1 MAHVHVANAHSED
14 AQVFI
19 SKTLLW
25 SIVDIVYD
33 VGSFAVGLGELK
45 TATSAAALPQT
56 IENARDLYNVLKYSA
71 KLLATTGSIASNSAN
86 AAKNFIEIFSRK
98 SIKIARGNFRDC
110 QSTTGLDWMTP
121 SALAG
126 IPGLK
131 TLNMTVLT
139 DDGRKVAN
147 FDTNH
152 DHSWIVTDPSVVRS
166 KYGTIWQTDA
176 GSGSFPWEG
185 SNQSKKPAAEHGGF
199 LWRVQNGTPWQIA
212 FWPNVFMMQ
221 QTTGMGGTFGKAN
234 EAPRLEPGHTN
245 GWGECWNFGPYNFS
259 TAVPLRINVDVNNR
273 NSPSF
278 GSPLGKYADF
288 SIPKELI
295 YGSEM
300 TVIIRQEPKS
310 NSDSLV
316 ASDLVIK
323 HPSLGTKTIP
333 AGGRV

>member
-1 MAHVHVANAHSED
+1 MAHVHVANAHAEH
-14 AQVFI
+14 AQIFV

-33 VGSFAVGLGELK
+33 VGSFAFGLGELK
-45 TATSAAALPQT
+45 AATSAATLPQT

-71 KLLATTGSIASNSAN
+71 KLLSTTGSIASNSAD
-86 AAKNFIEIFSRK
+86 AAKNFIDIFRSK
-98 SIKIARGNFRDC
+98 SIKIARGDFRDC
-110 QSTTGLDWMTP
+110 QSTTGLDWMAP
-121 SALAG
+121 SAIAG

-152 DHSWIVTDPSVVRS
+152 DHSWIVTDPAVVRS

-185 SNQSKKPAAEHGGF
+185 SNQSRKPVAEHGGF
-199 LWRVQNGTPWQIA
+199 LWRVQNGTSWQIA
-212 FWPNVFMMQ
+212 FRPNVFSMQ
-221 QTTGMGGTFGKAN
+221 QITNLEGTFGKSN
-234 EAPRLEPGHTN
+234 EAPRLEPGLKN
-245 GWGECWNFGPYNFS
+245 GWGEFWSFGAYNFS
-259 TAVPLRINVDVNNR
+259 TTIPLKISVDVNDR

-278 GSPLGKYADF
+278 GGFLAKYAEF

-300 TVIIRQEPKS
+300 TVIIRQEPGYKR
-310 NSDSLV
+310 DCLV

-323 HPSLGTKTIP
+323 HPSLGTRTIP
-333 AGGRV
+333 CGGRV